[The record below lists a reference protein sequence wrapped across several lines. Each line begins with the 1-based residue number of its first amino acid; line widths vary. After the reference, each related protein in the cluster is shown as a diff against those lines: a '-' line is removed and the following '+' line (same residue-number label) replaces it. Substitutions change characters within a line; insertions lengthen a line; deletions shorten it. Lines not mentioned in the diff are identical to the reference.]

1 MELYFRDGYGRIFRW
16 FVGVRRMRKRGEVR
30 TMFKILVLMGVI
42 YWLWKRERKVGGG
55 YGDFEMFVN

>member
-1 MELYFRDGYGRIFRW
+1 
-16 FVGVRRMRKRGEVR
+16 MRKRGEVR